1 MRLRSTAARILLPL
15 VGVLGL
21 LAAWAIG
28 AAVVA
33 SSNPNPER
41 VLPSIGYVV
50 GTSLP
55 DIGKVG
61 TIATGADAIASPS
74 YSRAVGVLWE
84 ASVVTLRRVL
94 AGVAIGAFAGVLLG
108 LLVSQ
113 STLARRVLHPTINAV
128 RQIPLLA
135 LTLIFAVWFGGQER
149 GIIAFVAFGVG
160 TLLFI
165 STVNAVR
172 NVPKPHLDFARVLG
186 AGRLRVIRT
195 VVVPAMAP
203 EVLAGLKV
211 ASGLAWAMALA
222 AEFLGTQS
230 GLGRLMLL
238 FEGFGF
244 TGRMLVVLL
253 TLVAWALALHVALS
267 VLTARV
273 TRWMSSPRPT

>member
-1 MRLRSTAARILLPL
+1 MRLRSTSARTLLPL
-15 VGVLGL
+15 AGVIGL

-28 AAVVA
+28 AMVVA
-33 SSNPNPER
+33 SSNPHPER
-41 VLPSIGYVV
+41 VLPSIGYVF

-61 TIATGADAIASPS
+61 TISTGADAIAAPS
-74 YSRAVGVLWE
+74 YSHAAAVLWE

-94 AGVAIGAFAGVLLG
+94 VGIAIGTLFGVGLG

-113 STLARRVLHPTINAV
+113 SGLARRVLYPTINAI

-149 GIIAFVAFGVG
+149 GIVAFIAFGVG

-165 STVNAVR
+165 STVNAIR
-172 NVPKPHLDFARVLG
+172 NVPRPHLDFARVLG

-211 ASGLAWAMALA
+211 AAGLAWAMALA

-253 TLVAWALALHVALS
+253 TLVLWALALHVVLS

-273 TRWMSSPRPT
+273 TRWMSTPRPT